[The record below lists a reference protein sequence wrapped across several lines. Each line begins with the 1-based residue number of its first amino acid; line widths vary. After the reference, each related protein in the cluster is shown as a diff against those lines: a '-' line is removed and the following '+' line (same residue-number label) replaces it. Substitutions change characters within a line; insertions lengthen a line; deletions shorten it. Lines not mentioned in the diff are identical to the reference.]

1 MSRLAKNATDAD
13 REVAAAEDAAA
24 AAAAAAAA
32 KNYTLRLS
40 VQVEAMSD
48 DDEAPGE
55 PASITYGCSLYY
67 IRLQPLLHTVAAS
80 TPVAVTSL
88 ELYQRGR
95 RAMILAGDAK
105 VRARVRV
112 RVS

>member
-1 MSRLAKNATDAD
+1 M
-13 REVAAAEDAAA
+13 AAAEDAAA

-40 VQVEAMSD
+40 VQVEAMPD

-55 PASITYGCSLYY
+55 PPVAVTLHTVAASITYGCSLYD
-67 IRLQPLLHTVAAS
+67 AAPGEP
-80 TPVAVTSL
+80 PVAVTSL

>member
-13 REVAAAEDAAA
+13 REVAAAVDAAA

-32 KNYTLRLS
+32 KNFTLRLS
-40 VQVEAMSD
+40 VQVEAMPD

-55 PASITYGCSLYY
+55 PPVAVTLHTVAASTTYGCSLYY

-80 TPVAVTSL
+80 TTRLQANRRSPSRRSSSTS
-88 ELYQRGR
+88 
-95 RAMILAGDAK
+95 AGGGP
-105 VRARVRV
+105 
-112 RVS
+112 